1 MHDYFIVPWTLLVLE
16 GTSYPYPTF
25 RQRVHTSMLSTMRLG
40 MNYVKSNDGDYP
52 SPTAG
57 LRNRS
62 SGSQQNRTREF
73 DALIELCTN
82 DHVLCACC
90 SAAHMHSQHS
100 QGPSS
105 RQSRSF
111 PRMHAFILTAV
122 VIAS

>member
-1 MHDYFIVPWTLLVLE
+1 
-16 GTSYPYPTF
+16 
-25 RQRVHTSMLSTMRLG
+25 
-40 MNYVKSNDGDYP
+40 MNYVKSNDGDHP

-73 DALIELCTN
+73 GALIELCTN

-105 RQSRSF
+105 MQWSF
-111 PRMHAFILTAV
+111 PHMHAFILAAV
-122 VIAS
+122 VVASCRSELKSSTKMVIMQPVNKQA